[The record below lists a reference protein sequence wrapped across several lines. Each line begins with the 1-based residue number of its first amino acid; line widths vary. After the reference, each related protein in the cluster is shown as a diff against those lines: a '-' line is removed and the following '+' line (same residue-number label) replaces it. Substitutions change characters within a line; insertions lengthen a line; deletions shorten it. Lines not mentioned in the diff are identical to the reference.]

1 MATDL
6 SDLIDSL
13 KREVNPPGS
22 NLYPDAND
30 DTWLGNLQDA
40 FWEAY
45 LDGLITSTYAE
56 SDGLVTPD
64 LPKDLQQLLVFYAG
78 YKIIRNTIRDLK
90 TMFRSK
96 AGPVE
101 YEVQQ
106 SSSVF
111 RDILAELSKKRSL
124 LLQRLSDLG
133 YADSYYVDAVIA
145 RTDSARNYEM
155 YLGY

>member
-145 RTDSARNYEM
+145 RTDSALNYEM